1 MCPSTP
7 WGCHLLPA
15 ESAVRLQS
23 GSASRAHQVLGV
35 ANESER
41 EWKRNP
47 PDGWESGPIS
57 AHFDVVRVC
66 AVLARRAVALVQE
79 GERSRRAGGRP
90 VALAVRRANLYGRD
104 LSLRDAAGAWSNRI
118 SNTTP
123 SPPSLSLRP
132 SLSLLIS
139 LTEPILLNPTTT
151 TVRILAALDALIFKT
166 FPSAADTVGNTSA
179 RAVASDRNTNFP
191 APGT

>member
-1 MCPSTP
+1 MLSSTSKRAENKRETMCPSTP

-132 SLSLLIS
+132 SLSLSPYFIDRAYTPQS
-139 LTEPILLNPTTT
+139 DYYYRTY
-151 TVRILAALDALIFKT
+151 
-166 FPSAADTVGNTSA
+166 TSCIGC
-179 RAVASDRNTNFP
+179 SYL
-191 APGT
+191 